1 MGTLLETMEAK
12 QMEVHLM
19 SDEKKEVAVVEADQV
34 APAGEVTMEMVMHE
48 PNAKIVSMRK
58 LLEGGV
64 HYGHQTR
71 RWDPRM
77 AKFIYGNRNG
87 IYIIDL
93 VKTIAKI
100 EEAYAAMKKIVE
112 DGGKVLFVGTNE
124 KYRDVI
130 SEEALR
136 SGSFFINN
144 RWLGGTLTNFKTIQ
158 GRIRFL
164 RQLEEQD
171 TDGSFD
177 RMPKKEVSI
186 LKKEKD
192 KLSRN
197 LEGIKEMRKVPNA
210 VFVIDPTMDH
220 NAVSEARILHI
231 PVFAIVDTNANP
243 DNIDFPIPANDDLTK
258 SVRLITSLVSDAIV
272 EAKGGVAI
280 VAYTKDEQEEVT
292 MKDVIKQA
300 DKENAEKLAAIR
312 AQRKEKQERFE
323 RMQAERGKFKKD
335 NADDDHY
342 QIKGTKHESVLNASE
357 VAVAPKAPVGFKKE
371 ENISKPIIVKH
382 EQAAKEESA
391 PEKAKT
397 SHEKIDISSKNDDVI
412 VEKKVEK

>member
-1 MGTLLETMEAK
+1 MRMGTLLETMEAK

-19 SDEKKEVAVVEADQV
+19 SDEKKEVVVEANQ
-34 APAGEVTMEMVMHE
+34 AASASEETMEMVMHE

-124 KYRDVI
+124 KYRDII

-136 SGSFFINN
+136 SGSFFIKN

-164 RQLEEQD
+164 RQLEEQE
-171 TDGSFD
+171 TDGSFE
-177 RMPKKEVSI
+177 RMPKKEVSM
-186 LKKEKD
+186 LKKEKE

-210 VFVIDPTMDH
+210 LFITDPTMDH

-258 SVRLITSLVSDAIV
+258 SVRLITSLISDAIV

-280 VAYTKDEQEEVT
+280 AAYTKDEQEEIT

-335 NADDDHY
+335 NEDDHY
-342 QIKGTKHESVLNASE
+342 QIRGAKHEPSSVSPTAPFVHKEPIDSKKEDSVLKS
-357 VAVAPKAPVGFKKE
+357 V
-371 ENISKPIIVKH
+371 IVKH
-382 EQAAKEESA
+382 EQVAKEEKM
-391 PEKAKT
+391 PVKT
-397 SHEKIDISSKNDDVI
+397 NVSHEKVESSSKSDNVI
-412 VEKKVEK
+412 VVKKEEK

>member
-1 MGTLLETMEAK
+1 
-12 QMEVHLM
+12 M
-19 SDEKKEVAVVEADQV
+19 SDEKKENVVAEEAVSAENVE
-34 APAGEVTMEMVMHE
+34 TMEAVMHD
-48 PNAKIVSMRK
+48 PNAKIVTMRK

-77 AKFIYGNRNG
+77 AKFIYGDRNG

-100 EEAYAAMKKIVE
+100 EESYAKLKKIVE

-124 KYRDVI
+124 KYRDIVK
-130 SEEALR
+130 EEAER
-136 SGSFFINN
+136 SGSFYINN

-164 RQLEEQD
+164 RQLEEQE

-177 RMPKKEVSI
+177 RMPKKEVSQ
-186 LKKEKD
+186 LRKEKD

-197 LEGIKEMRKVPNA
+197 LEGIKEMRKIPNA
-210 VFVIDPTMDH
+210 IFVIDPTMDH
-220 NAVSEARILHI
+220 NAVSEAHRLGI

-243 DNIDFPIPANDDLTK
+243 DVIDFPIPANDDLTK
-258 SVRLITSLVSDAIV
+258 SVKLITGIISDAIV
-272 EAKGGVAI
+272 EAKGGIAI

-323 RMQAERGKFKKD
+323 RMQAERSKFRKD
-335 NADDDHY
+335 NSDEDHY
-342 QIKGTKHESVLNASE
+342 QIKGA
-357 VAVAPKAPVGFKKE
+357 KAPE
-371 ENISKPIIVKH
+371 EV
-382 EQAAKEESA
+382 
-391 PEKAKT
+391 
-397 SHEKIDISSKNDDVI
+397 KNDTASAVKEVK
-412 VEKKVEK
+412 VEEVKPEVKEVKKVEKAPKAKSASPKAEEKVEVKEEK

>member
-19 SDEKKEVAVVEADQV
+19 SDEKKEVAVVEANQA
-34 APAGEVTMEMVMHE
+34 APASEVTMEMVMHE

-124 KYRDVI
+124 KYRDII

-164 RQLEEQD
+164 RQLEEQE

-177 RMPKKEVSI
+177 RMPKKEVSL

-258 SVRLITSLVSDAIV
+258 SVRLITSLISDAIV

-335 NADDDHY
+335 NADEDHY
-342 QIKGTKHESVLNASE
+342 QVKGARHESALSAPE
-357 VAVAPKAPVGFKKE
+357 APAAPKAPVDLKKE
-371 ENISKPIIVKH
+371 ENVKPKIV
-382 EQAAKEESA
+382 KEESA
-391 PEKAKT
+391 PAKAKT
-397 SHEKIDISSKNDDVI
+397 SHEKIDVSSKNDDNV
-412 VEKKVEK
+412 VEKKAEK